1 MRESLFLL
9 LVVALSYLAAHVI
22 FERLARRFGLVSGAE
37 YLVLGLV
44 LGPQVSGLMPPHAV
58 ESFSPLVTLGLGW
71 MGALVGT
78 QLVLPRLVRIPAVRY
93 RVAFGEALFALLGM
107 AGIFYAILYWGSGW
121 SESESLI
128 VASALSLVALP
139 ASSAGV
145 GVVARSQT
153 MRTVLV
159 PQLEV
164 ATTLQAVVASAGLA
178 VLFAV
183 LHDSPTNLARP
194 LVPTEWM
201 AITLAIGVVGG
212 TLFHI
217 FIGDEKKVDRL
228 FISLSGAIILV
239 SGAAA
244 ALRLSPVF
252 AALVFGAILGNT
264 RGNRAEI
271 RAALSR
277 VERPFYFALFIFA
290 GASWRPSERDWLL
303 LVAAF
308 VVVRPLLRVGAARL
322 AARMNGMITDLG
334 PNWGRGLI
342 GHGGFALVLA
352 LDYLREGG
360 VPAPHVVFTA
370 TVASLLLT
378 DVVSARLVRSVLRQ
392 HTSFPSGEY
401 RRIDIAGSPGASPA
415 SPASSNEP
423 AVPAPATAAPVDAAP
438 DMARKD
444 GSA

>member
-9 LVVALSYLAAHVI
+9 LVVATSYLAAHVV

-44 LGPQVSGLMPPHAV
+44 LGPEVSGLMPPHAV
-58 ESFSPLVTLGLGW
+58 ESFSPLITLGLGW
-71 MGALVGT
+71 IGALIGT
-78 QLVLPRLVRIPAVRY
+78 QLVLPKLVRIPAVRY
-93 RVAFGEALFALLGM
+93 RVAFGEALFALLAMG
-107 AGIFYAILYWGSGW
+107 GIFYAILRWGSGW
-121 SESESLI
+121 SEAESLA
-128 VASALSLVALP
+128 VAAALSLVSLP

-145 GVVARSQT
+145 GIVARSQT
-153 MRTVLV
+153 TRTILV

-164 ATTLQAVVASAGLA
+164 ATTLQAVLASAGLA
-178 VLFAV
+178 VLFTI
-183 LHDSPTNLARP
+183 LHDSPTSLARP

-201 AITLAIGVVGG
+201 AITLAIGIVGG

-217 FIGDEKKVDRL
+217 FIGEEKKVDRL

-244 ALRLSPVF
+244 ALSLSPVF

-264 RGNRAEI
+264 RGSRAEI
-271 RAALSR
+271 VAALSR

-290 GASWRPSERDWLL
+290 GASWKPSERDWLL

-322 AARMNGMITDLG
+322 AARMNRMLPDLG

-352 LDYLREGG
+352 LDYLRQGG

-378 DVVSARLVRSVLRQ
+378 DAVSARLVRSVLRQ
-392 HTSFPSGEY
+392 PTSFASGEF
-401 RRIDIAGSPGASPA
+401 RRFEGAAVAPAQAAPGESA
-415 SPASSNEP
+415 P
-423 AVPAPATAAPVDAAP
+423 AVGAADATTASGAPTPARQEEP
-438 DMARKD
+438 
-444 GSA
+444 S